1 MANMKRLDG
10 RVALITGCN
19 RGLGRSIMDAYVR
32 EGANIVA
39 CSRKQTEELT
49 SYFDQCERQYGV
61 TIYPLYFDLLNDDA
75 IKTAMKQLYLL
86 KLTIDIL
93 VNNAGMLNTDGLL
106 RLSMEKAHA
115 VMQVNYFAPLLITQ
129 QVVKLMLHSKS
140 PSIINIASI
149 SGIKPT
155 VGNSVYGASKAALI
169 NMTTC
174 WAKELAS
181 AKIRVN
187 AIAPGYMDS
196 EMTASV
202 DSSVVNNLVAD
213 TVLKRLG
220 KTEEIANLAV
230 FLASDDASYI
240 DGETINITGGYRV

>member
-1 MANMKRLDG
+1 MKRLDG

-19 RGLGRSIMDAYVR
+19 RGLGRSIMEVFVR
-32 EGANIVA
+32 DGANVVA
-39 CSRKQTEELT
+39 CSRKQTEELA
-49 SYFDQCERQYGV
+49 SYYARCESRYGV
-61 TIYPLYFDLLNDDA
+61 TIYPLYFDLLDERA
-75 IKTAMKQLYLL
+75 IRMAMKQLYLMNIP
-86 KLTIDIL
+86 IDIL

-106 RLSMEKAHA
+106 RLSMEKARA

-129 QVVKLMLHSKS
+129 CVVKLMLRSKS
-140 PSIINIASI
+140 PSIINISSI

-155 VGNSVYGASKAALI
+155 VGNTVYGASKAALI

-196 EMTASV
+196 EMTTSV
-202 DSSVVNNLVAD
+202 DSSVVGTLVAD
-213 TVLKRLG
+213 TLLKRLG
-220 KTEEIANLAV
+220 KTEEIANLVA
-230 FLASDDASYI
+230 FLASEEASYV
-240 DGETINITGGYRV
+240 DGETINITGGYRI